1 MNTPLQDNTRTVAAA
16 LAQLGIPHATVS
28 YSGSGDSGDSFI
40 VMYADP
46 DKGLLCESHEVS
58 IQALRYDSTAR
69 ASVLQTMCMSV
80 DAALQECADQAITA
94 AGHDGYE
101 NNEGGRGSFTVCAS
115 GYAVLEHIDHGE
127 TTGSVEPYEFEPPAA
142 DGGEAA
148 EGADPAPCSEAGI
161 WRAVKPLADAL
172 AAAGAA
178 VVALDYEGSGDSGD
192 VENITCFAA
201 DNTEVDLS
209 GVLVD
214 GYAYE
219 SHYDADANDFIL
231 QGRSK
236 QALFEASME
245 NLFDFI
251 VEKVM
256 GQRGWEINEGASGNL
271 RLTATGR
278 LTVEHTTYSEGGDL
292 CDVESWNDDL
302 RAEHEQA
309 TGYGDA

>member
-1 MNTPLQDNTRTVAAA
+1 MTPDLQNNTRVIAAA
-16 LAQLGIPHATVS
+16 LAQLGIAHATVG
-28 YSGSGDSGDSFI
+28 YEGSGDSGEGFT
-40 VMYADP
+40 VTYANP
-46 DKGLLCESHEVS
+46 YEGQLCESHTVS
-58 IQALRYDSTAR
+58 IQTLRYDNAAR
-69 ASVLQTMCMSV
+69 DSVLRTVDMSV

-101 NNEGGRGSFTVCAS
+101 NNEGGRGNFTVCAS
-115 GYAVLEHIDHGE
+115 GYAVLEHVDHGE
-127 TTGSVEPYEFEPPAA
+127 ATGSTEPYEFLPPAA
-142 DGGEAA
+142 EAIAA

-192 VENITCFAA
+192 VESITCFAA
-201 DNTEVDLS
+201 DNAEMHLS
-209 GVLVD
+209 SALVD
-214 GYAYE
+214 GYVYE
-219 SHYDADANDFIL
+219 SHYDTGAQDFVVK
-231 QGRSK
+231 GRSK
-236 QALFEASME
+236 QAFFEASMRD
-245 NLFDFI
+245 LFDFI

-256 GQRGWEINEGASGNL
+256 GQRGWEINEGARGNL
-271 RLTATGR
+271 RLTATGH
-278 LTVEHTTYSEGGDL
+278 LTVEHTNYGEGPDF